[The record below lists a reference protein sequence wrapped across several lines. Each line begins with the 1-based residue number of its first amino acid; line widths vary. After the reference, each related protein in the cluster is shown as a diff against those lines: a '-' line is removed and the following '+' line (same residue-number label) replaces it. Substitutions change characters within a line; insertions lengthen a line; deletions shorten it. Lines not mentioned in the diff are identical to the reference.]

1 MYNNHRGVARA
12 AITAALTLS
21 MSVGSMPLAAFA
33 DEASN
38 DAAQSQLTATAEES
52 AKEEAP
58 QAEEKSQE
66 ASAPSTLSAAEEEEG
81 EQSDSEE
88 GNDAE
93 NPENDG
99 ESQDGEETS
108 GDDNKQDD
116 GVTQGEEV
124 TSTES
129 GDATTDSGDVKHGT
143 WGTCAYDLSADGTL
157 TVHPGELERSTPS
170 GVDMSVVKRVVFVEE
185 GGRKAIARQDSGT
198 SSSLPYFSGMKAL
211 ESVDLSGLDVSHV
224 TNMNTWFY
232 GCSALKSVDLSGL
245 DTSSVE
251 SMTSMFSHCSAL
263 TSVNLSNL
271 DIKNVTNMQQMFYQC
286 PALISVKL
294 DGLNTSKV
302 QDFSGMFYECT
313 SLKELDVSK
322 LDVSSATDISAMFYY
337 CKALEIIDVSRWN
350 VTNVKQFTNVFCGC
364 DSVKVLDL
372 SGWDTSSVETGSKAV
387 DLFKFDGH
395 PSLELIK
402 VSDRISFSIFPLYG
416 LSGQEVID
424 RYGDD
429 VRPSW
434 YYWYSWN
441 DGVWYTY
448 SQIQNRAN
456 IADTYSKY
464 KPGDV
469 VQRTIATNVITNQG
483 APTITWNNAA
493 DVAPS
498 LLTSDELARFN
509 AGEDA
514 SVWLE
519 VSVVPTNDA
528 DRNDNGL
535 ALNGAGFTKNA
546 TYVDMYTIT
555 LWKKVG
561 NDPATNITSISSPL
575 NLSLEVPGERRN
587 DNPAISRL
595 FQLFNLRG
603 VSEPSLSASVPADT
617 DTSNLINKVAETTN
631 NSIGFQV
638 SDPTSFYFL
647 TYSDSEA
654 SNSGSSQEEEQS
666 TTTTTRTTSTRAT
679 SSPVSSTRT
688 ATTGSTTKSST
699 ATPKTADASIGGF
712 AATAASGFAAL
723 LYGLRR
729 KKRDE

>member
-38 DAAQSQLTATAEES
+38 DVAQSQLTATAEES

-66 ASAPSTLSAAEEEEG
+66 TSAPSTLSAAEEEEG
-81 EQSDSEE
+81 EQSDSQE

-99 ESQDGEETS
+99 ESQDGEDTS

-124 TSTES
+124 TSTDG

-157 TVHPGELERSTPS
+157 TVHPGELERGYPR
-170 GVDMSVVKRVVFVEE
+170 GVDMNAVKRVVFVEE
-185 GGRKAIARQDSGT
+185 GGQKAIARQDSDT
-198 SSSLPYFSGMKAL
+198 SSSLPSFSGMKAL

-224 TNMNTWFY
+224 TDMSSWF
-232 GCSALKSVDLSGL
+232 GSCSALKSVDLSGL
-245 DTSSVE
+245 DTSNVQ
-251 SMTSMFSHCSAL
+251 SMSSMFSGCSAL
-263 TSVNLSNL
+263 TSVKLSG
-271 DIKNVTNMQQMFYQC
+271 I
-286 PALISVKL
+286 
-294 DGLNTSKV
+294 NTSKV
-302 QDFSGMFYECT
+302 QDFNHMFSHCT

-322 LDVSSATDISAMFYY
+322 LDVSCATAISCMFLE
-337 CKALEIIDVSRWN
+337 CNALGTIDVSRWN
-350 VTNVKQFTNVFCGC
+350 VSNVKNMTDIFFGC

-372 SGWDTSSVETGSKAV
+372 SGWDTSSVETESKSV
-387 DLFKFDGH
+387 DLFEFVGH
-395 PSLELIK
+395 PSLELIR

-448 SQIQNRAN
+448 SQIESRAN

-469 VQRTIATNVITNQG
+469 VQRAISTNVITNQG

-712 AATAASGFAAL
+712 AATAATGFAAL